1 MKDWFAFM
9 DKYHHVESTN
19 NSAAVYG
26 YGAAEALTQ
35 VLKQCGD
42 DLSRENIMR
51 QAASLRDQQPS
62 VALPN
67 IRMSTSPNSYLPI
80 KQMRLVQFDGRSWQP
95 FGDVIET
102 AFTEGAA
109 R

>member
-1 MKDWFAFM
+1 M
-9 DKYHHVESTN
+9 DRFHQVESTN

-26 YGAAEALTQ
+26 YAAAEALTK

-51 QAASLRDQQPS
+51 QAASLKNYQPS

-67 IRMSTSPNSYLPI
+67 IRMNTSPDNYLPI
-80 KQMRLVQFDGRSWQP
+80 RQMRLVQFDGRSWQP
-95 FGDVIET
+95 FGEVIET
-102 AFTEGAA
+102 AFTEGMA

>member
-1 MKDWFAFM
+1 
-9 DKYHHVESTN
+9 
-19 NSAAVYG
+19 
-26 YGAAEALTQ
+26 
-35 VLKQCGD
+35 VLKQCGA

-51 QAASLRDQQPS
+51 QAASLRGYNPS
-62 VALPN
+62 VALPD
-67 IRMSTSPNSYLPI
+67 IRMNTSPNNYLPI

-95 FGDVIET
+95 FGEVIET

>member
-9 DKYHHVESTN
+9 DKYHHAESTN
-19 NSAAVYG
+19 NSAALYG
-26 YGAAEALTQ
+26 YAAAEALTQ

-67 IRMSTSPNSYLPI
+67 IRMNTSPNSYLPI